1 VKRVVALGL
10 AAVVLI
16 VAAVVVVARRDGE
29 TGPSHPAAWDPR
41 VRDLV
46 AFVEKERGLTF
57 EHPVQIDF
65 LPDAEFRKE
74 VTQDDSA
81 AAAHDKEQLESTEA
95 MLRAV
100 GLVHGD
106 IDLKTVGD
114 ELVGDGVVGL
124 YRFQDERIIVRGS
137 TLDDQRRSTLVHELT
152 HALQDQRFDVGD
164 KKPELSGAQAA
175 LTAVVEADAEDV
187 QDAWRKTLAPARRR
201 ALDEAE
207 QSTADQ
213 ADFKGV
219 PRVFVELMSF
229 PYVFGPDL
237 LHTVMDE
244 RGRAARNELLRKP
257 PTTEENIVE
266 PQTYLDGQ
274 GAEHVKTP
282 ALGKGEKA
290 VKDSEGDFGMLSL
303 LVVLAERVPWTDAW
317 DAVQGWAGDAVVA
330 FRRGGDTCVR
340 ADVAFDD
347 QAAAGRF
354 ASTFAAWAKGLPA
367 RSSRSGAVVQWESC
381 DPGTKGTAA
390 TPGADDGHVS
400 GITGL
405 ALRRSIAQEFE
416 SSGAPHDTAYCV
428 ADGLLHRLGA
438 QRVADLDRLLQS
450 NPNDTTAVREVQA
463 AAQGAASACG

>member
-1 VKRVVALGL
+1 VKRVLSLAVAT
-10 AAVVLI
+10 VVLV
-16 VAAVVVVARRDGE
+16 VAAVVVVARRDSGS
-29 TGPSHPAAWDPR
+29 GPSHPTAWDPR

-46 AFVEKERGLTF
+46 SFVEKERGLTF

-81 AAAHDKEQLESTEA
+81 SDANDKEQLESTEA

-106 IDLKTVGD
+106 IDLKKVGD

-124 YRFQDERIIVRGS
+124 YRFEDERIIVRGS
-137 TLDDQRRSTLVHELT
+137 TLDDERRSTLVHELT
-152 HALQDQRFDVGD
+152 HALQDQRFDIGD

-175 LTAVVEADAEDV
+175 LTAVVEADAEEV
-187 QDAWRKTLAPARRR
+187 QDAWRKTLSSSRRD
-201 ALDEAE
+201 ALDRAD
-207 QSTADQ
+207 QSTADE

-266 PQTYLDGQ
+266 PETYLDGE
-274 GAEHVKTP
+274 GAKDVGTP
-282 ALGKGEKA
+282 SLRKGEKL
-290 VKDSEGDFGMLSL
+290 VKDSAGDFGMLSL

-340 ADVAFDD
+340 ADVSFDD

-354 ASTFAAWAKGLPA
+354 AATFSEWAKGLPA
-367 RSSRSGAVVQWESC
+367 RASRTGSTVQWESC
-381 DPGTKGTAA
+381 DPGTRGTAA
-390 TPGADDGHVS
+390 PRDGDGHVS

-416 SSGAPHDTAYCV
+416 SSGASHDTAYCV
-428 ADGLLHRLGA
+428 ADGLLRRLGA
-438 QRVADLDRLLQS
+438 QRVSDLDRLLQS
-450 NPNDTTAVREVQA
+450 NPNDTAAVREVQA
-463 AAQGAASACG
+463 AAQGAAAACG

>member
-1 VKRVVALGL
+1 VKRVLSLSL

-16 VAAVVVVARRDGE
+16 AGAVVVVARRDSGG
-29 TGPSHPAAWDPR
+29 GPSHPKAWDPR

-46 AFVEKERGLTF
+46 SFVEKERGLTF

-74 VTQDDSA
+74 VTQDDRSSGA
-81 AAAHDKEQLESTEA
+81 SDKEQLESTEA

-100 GLVHGD
+100 GLIHGD
-106 IDLKTVGD
+106 IDLKEVGD

-124 YRFQDERIIVRGS
+124 YRFEDERIIVRGS
-137 TLDDQRRSTLVHELT
+137 TLDDERRSTLVHELT
-152 HALQDQRFDVGD
+152 HALQDQHFDIGD

-175 LTAVVEADAEDV
+175 LTAVVEADAEEV
-187 QDAWRKTLAPARRR
+187 QDAWRKTLSSARRD
-201 ALDEAE
+201 ALDK
-207 QSTADQ
+207 ADQ
-213 ADFKGV
+213 ATAGEADFKGV

-266 PQTYLDGQ
+266 PQTYLDGE
-274 GAEHVKTP
+274 GAEDVKTP
-282 ALGKGEKA
+282 ALRKGEK
-290 VKDSEGDFGMLSL
+290 VLEDSEGDFGMLSL

-317 DAVQGWAGDAVVA
+317 DAVQGWAGDSVVA

-340 ADVAFDD
+340 ADVLFDD

-354 ASTFAAWAKGLPA
+354 ASTFGEWAKGLPA
-367 RSSRSGAVVQWESC
+367 RSSRTGSAVQWESC

-390 TPGADDGHVS
+390 ASTDGNGHVS

-428 ADGLLHRLGA
+428 ADGLLRRLGA
-438 QRVADLDRLLQS
+438 KRVSDLDKLLQS
-450 NPNDTTAVREVQA
+450 NPNDTAAVREVQV